1 MTRKQNFRERRL
13 ALGLNKAAA
22 AKLSNLDPKT
32 IKNAEDGKNITV
44 NTLNALEYLYSR
56 MEELTNVKSLC
67 KQI

>member
-56 MEELTNVKSLC
+56 M
-67 KQI
+67 